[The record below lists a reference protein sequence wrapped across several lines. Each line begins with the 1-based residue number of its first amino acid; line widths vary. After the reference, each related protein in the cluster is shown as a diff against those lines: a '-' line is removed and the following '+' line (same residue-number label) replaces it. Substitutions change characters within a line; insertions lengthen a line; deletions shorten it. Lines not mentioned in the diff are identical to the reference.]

1 MYQAA
6 DSAQECGE
14 CQYRASSVSESS
26 ETKYKRTLRIWRLD
40 SASLFVDDSHKN
52 FNELYSRC
60 NCRRFL
66 IRTRGMRRFISKA
79 ILVNFHILSEKEE
92 NTSASFVF
100 VRQISIFEIKYLS
113 YHAITKTSY
122 IDIITKLR
130 KLEQYDGQYTLFMK
144 SE

>member
-14 CQYRASSVSESS
+14 CQYRASSVSE
-26 ETKYKRTLRIWRLD
+26 TKYKRTLRIWRLD
-40 SASLFVDDSHKN
+40 SACLFVDDSHKN

-60 NCRRFL
+60 NSRRFL

-79 ILVNFHILSEKEE
+79 ILVNFYIFSEKEE
-92 NTSASFVF
+92 NTSTSFVF
-100 VRQISIFEIKYLS
+100 VRQISIFEIEYLS
-113 YHAITKTSY
+113 YHAITKTRY
-122 IDIITKLR
+122 INIITKLH